1 MKITN
6 IVLALVSLVLTIM
19 NVVLSMR
26 DGKIIDLTSLVT
38 LAPMIFTLYS
48 ELDWFYIKI
57 NKIRAYFEANTVLF
71 SPKFQYDTDMEIT
84 LQDLEKNFRNILSR
98 TEHTINESRSIPN
111 THEDLY
117 FKVKSYQGRIF
128 DATINLHQNG
138 DLKKIIL
145 KFEYQISYRDV
156 QNSWN
161 EFDRIRNDF
170 FANYSM
176 SNSSDQRYEVII
188 QTDQTK
194 FNPFYRLTVRHIGA
208 KQIERFSLDFTD
220 GDLRVKSTLHQIYGV
235 SRNSESI
242 KKMINEY
249 VPLSKI
255 L

>member
-1 MKITN
+1 MFMYVNHNKAKNTKK
-6 IVLALVSLVLTIM
+6 
-19 NVVLSMR
+19 
-26 DGKIIDLTSLVT
+26 GKILKIAFIRYTPSFNKIIIQEILQLS
-38 LAPMIFTLYS
+38 
-48 ELDWFYIKI
+48 YIKI

-208 KQIERFSLDFTD
+208 KQIEHFSLDFTD